1 MKRRMPT
8 RQNIGTLC
16 AVLGMVLS
24 WPVTGWAQAPARAM
38 VCMAVA
44 GQAAHTLL
52 VVPSGTVFALPAP
65 RHGRHAPAV
74 AGQALVTT
82 ETVTLTTDQP
92 CMGADAS
99 SVLSHTRNW
108 LVVPVKPVQGSI
120 FHAVGRVSGNGL
132 DTALSDEDDDFRA
145 QMRAGKLSAS
155 PRGVLDDVIALQET
169 DADLPQSDDTA
180 TGNTSQIE
188 RELTSDLPHAS
199 RP

>member
-1 MKRRMPT
+1 MCRAGYGAVLPRD
-8 RQNIGTLC
+8 RVGAGSCAGYGLYGCGGASGTYPAGRTIRYGLC
-16 AVLGMVLS
+16 A
-24 WPVTGWAQAPARAM
+24 AAPI
-38 VCMAVA
+38 
-44 GQAAHTLL
+44 
-52 VVPSGTVFALPAP
+52 
-65 RHGRHAPAV
+65 HGRHAPAV

-92 CMGADAS
+92 RMGADAS
-99 SVLSHTRNW
+99 SVPSHTRNW
-108 LVVPVKPVQGSI
+108 PVVPVTPVPGRL
-120 FHAVGRVSGNGL
+120 FHSVGRVSGNGL
-132 DTALSDEDDDFRA
+132 DTALRDEDDDFRA